1 MTQHDLE
8 KLFRAF
14 VFHRLDYCNAVFT
27 GLSKKSLR
35 QLQLIQN
42 AARVRTKP
50 KKREHITSVL
60 RSLY

>member
-14 VFHRLDYCNAVFT
+14 VFNRLDYCNAVFT
-27 GLSKKSLR
+27 LKTALR

-42 AARVRTKP
+42 AARVRTKT